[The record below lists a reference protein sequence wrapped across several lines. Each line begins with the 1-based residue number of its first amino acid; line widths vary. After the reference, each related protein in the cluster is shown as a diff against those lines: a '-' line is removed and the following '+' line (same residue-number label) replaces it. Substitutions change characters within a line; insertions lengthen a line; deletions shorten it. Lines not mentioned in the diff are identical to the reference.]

1 MALVHGPVTEGF
13 KAKLIHP
20 STVFALLL
28 ELPFAVSSGVLINAQ
43 HVPFAMKRS
52 SKPTDDV
59 VSWRRASNTSCL
71 KCSSIAFLL
80 INNSYYFC
88 LSAHRFNFIYDS
100 FLLYGFF
107 YACLRGNRK
116 AEDVSYH
123 PEWMNYYLKTC
134 FFFCFYFNHSPY
146 PVVRFLSKPRLEP
159 HTILSFVFSGRQ
171 SELAFIEFIGEVKK
185 LNALCTA

>member
-1 MALVHGPVTEGF
+1 MHGPVTEGF

-20 STVFALLL
+20 STVFALLR

-52 SKPTDDV
+52 SKPTNDV
-59 VSWRRASNTSCL
+59 VSWRRASNTSCV

-107 YACLRGNRK
+107 LCVFEGKQKGGRCV
-116 AEDVSYH
+116 VSSR
-123 PEWMNYYLKTC
+123 MN
-134 FFFCFYFNHSPY
+134 
-146 PVVRFLSKPRLEP
+146 
-159 HTILSFVFSGRQ
+159 
-171 SELAFIEFIGEVKK
+171 EL
-185 LNALCTA
+185 LP